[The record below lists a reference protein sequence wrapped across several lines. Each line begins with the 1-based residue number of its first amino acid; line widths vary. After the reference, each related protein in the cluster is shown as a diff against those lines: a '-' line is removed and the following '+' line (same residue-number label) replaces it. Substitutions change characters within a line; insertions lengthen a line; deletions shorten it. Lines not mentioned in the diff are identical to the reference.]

1 MMYNL
6 IVKTI
11 VEINGINYSSTG
23 HIMNNIAKTA
33 RQQGYKVYT
42 SCRKSIA
49 GSKFHYDDQIY
60 VGTWLDRV
68 ISERLAYITGLNG
81 SFNVIN
87 TFLYLNK
94 LNKIK
99 PDLIHIHNLCDN
111 YINVNMLFNYI
122 NKHNIPVIWT
132 LHDAWAYTGRCN
144 GYTCDKW
151 KQACGNCPQLK
162 AYPPTLFIDNSA
174 STYKKRKK
182 LYNSVKNL
190 TIVTP
195 SKWLADLGKFSFFK
209 DKDIKVINNGINLD
223 IFKPIES
230 DFKKQYNIEDKY
242 LVLGLAYDWK
252 DNRKGL
258 IDFISL
264 SKTLPSNYQIILV
277 GTNEEI
283 DKSLPDNIISIHKTH
298 NQEELAKIYTA
309 VDVFVSPT
317 KADNFPT
324 VNIEALACGT
334 PVITYD
340 AGGSKESLTE
350 KCGTYVPINDIE
362 QLQKEIIHA
371 CVDKPYKK
379 EECIKQSKKYN
390 MYDKFNEYVELYTKI
405 ND

>member
-1 MMYNL
+1 M
-6 IVKTI
+6 KTI

-23 HIMNNIAKTA
+23 NIMNNIAKTA
-33 RQQGYKVYT
+33 REKGYKVYT

-49 GSKFHYDDQIY
+49 GSKFHYDDQLY

-81 SFNVIN
+81 YFNIIN
-87 TFLYLNK
+87 TWLYINK

-111 YINVNMLFNYI
+111 YINVSMLFNYI

-151 KQACGNCPQLK
+151 KQGCGNCPNLK
-162 AYPPTLFIDNSA
+162 AYPPSLFIDNSA
-174 STYKKRKK
+174 SIYHKRKK
-182 LYNSVKNL
+182 LYTSIKNL

-195 SKWLADLGKFSFFK
+195 SKWLADLAKYSFFK

-230 DFKKQYNIEDKY
+230 NFKEENSIVDKY
-242 LVLGLAYDWK
+242 LILGLAYDWK
-252 DNRKGL
+252 DPRKGL
-258 IDFISL
+258 SDFIQL
-264 SKTLPSNYQIILV
+264 SKILPSNYQILLV
-277 GTNEEI
+277 GTNDDI
-283 DKSLPDNIISIHKTH
+283 DKLLSDNIISVHKTH
-298 NQEELAKIYTA
+298 NQEELARLYTA
-309 VDVFVSPT
+309 ADVFVSPT

-350 KCGTYVPINDIE
+350 KCGTYVNINDIE
-362 QLQKEIIHA
+362 SLQKEIIQT
-371 CVDKPYKK
+371 CENKTYKK
-379 EECIKQSKKYN
+379 EDCIKQSKNYN
-390 MYDKFNEYVELYTKI
+390 MYDKFNEYVELYKNI
-405 ND
+405 LG